1 MSFAEG
7 WHEYFT
13 HARET
18 SLFIKKYDY
27 MKKRTLVLFALPFM
41 VAACNNQASD
51 SVDKADSANEAKL
64 DSPSSRPGI
73 STDEATTN
81 FLVKAADGGMAE
93 VKLGEIAQQKATNAK
108 VKEFAGMM
116 ITDHTG
122 ANGQVKSLA
131 AARNVTLPAM
141 PGDDNIKK
149 SDDLFK
155 KTGTDFDKSYMST
168 MIDDHQKTIDLF
180 EDASGDT
187 KDAEVKTFIDN
198 TLPKLRMHLDS
209 AKAIQKRLK

>member
-1 MSFAEG
+1 
-7 WHEYFT
+7 
-13 HARET
+13 
-18 SLFIKKYDY
+18 
-27 MKKRTLVLFALPFM
+27 MKKRAFVLFALPLI
-41 VAACNNQASD
+41 VLACNNEASD

-73 STDEATTN
+73 TTDAESTN

-93 VKLGEIAQQKATNAK
+93 VALGEVAQQKATNSS
-108 VKEFAGMM
+108 VKQVASMM
-116 ITDHTG
+116 VTDHSS

-131 AARNVTLPAM
+131 AQRNVTLPAV
-141 PGDDNIKK
+141 PGDDHQKK
-149 SDDLFK
+149 SDDLLK
-155 KTGTDFDKSYMST
+155 KSGADFDKSYMNT

-180 EDASGDT
+180 EDASGDVN
-187 KDAEVKTFIDN
+187 DAEIKTFIDN